1 MTLDRRMRRKSGAVA
16 ERVGERRGFARPRKD
31 AEDAAVER
39 VVQRMGTLDGFTDAQ
54 IRQIAAIALVALSVD
69 DADRQRRD
77 ETARENRRRLR
88 SWGRD

>member
-1 MTLDRRMRRKSGAVA
+1 MVDRHRLRKGAEGELVS
-16 ERVGERRGFARPRKD
+16 ERRGSARPRQAAD
-31 AEDAAVER
+31 DAAIER
-39 VVQRMGTLDGFTDAQ
+39 VVQRIGAIEEFTDAQ

-88 SWGRD
+88 SLSRD